1 MARPFLEE
9 RLPVDVRMGAS
20 YADEYAVDITT
31 TRGGAEYP
39 SLLNPY
45 PVRHFTVDYTLQA
58 ADLWAR
64 VLALYARAYGTYAGF
79 RVACKDDCST
89 AADHVGTPAP
99 TDHPMSLVSAGV
111 YQLQKR
117 YGLGAAP
124 LDIGYPVR
132 TLFKPLSGSTR
143 VAVSGVEI
151 AATGWSVDTA
161 TGRVTFAGNKTATI
175 TAISKASQ
183 AVLSCA
189 GHTLTAG
196 ESVHISG
203 VAGMTQ
209 INGQRALI
217 TAAVAGVSVTVAIN
231 STSYSTY
238 TSGGTANTRP
248 QTGEAVTA
256 GCLFD
261 IPARFNSRID
271 VSHVAYAVRQAGSID
286 IIELLNP

>member
-1 MARPFLEE
+1 MGAFLEE
-9 RLPVDVRMGAS
+9 LLPVDVRLGAT
-20 YADEYAVDITT
+20 YADEYGVDITT
-31 TRGGAEYP
+31 TRAGAEYRRLV
-39 SLLNPY
+39 SPY

-89 AADHVGTPAP
+89 AADHVGSPSP
-99 TDHPMSLVSAGV
+99 TDQPLALVSAGV
-111 YQLQKR
+111 YQLQKQ
-117 YGLGAAP
+117 YGVGGTALA
-124 LDIGYPVR
+124 IGLPVR
-132 TLFKPLSGSTR
+132 TLFKPVAGSVR

-151 AATGWSVDTA
+151 AASGWSVDTT
-161 TGRVTFAGNKTATI
+161 TGRVTFAANKTATI
-175 TAISKASQ
+175 TAITKAAQ
-183 AVLSCA
+183 AVVSCS
-189 GHTLTAG
+189 GHTFLVG
-196 ESVHISG
+196 ESVHIAG

-209 INGQRALI
+209 INGKRATI
-217 TAAVAGVSVTVAIN
+217 ASVVAG
-231 STSYSTY
+231 TSITLALNTSAYSTY